1 MLGFCSFFGKIIMS
15 LGYVKLVS
23 DYGKSFVLGK
33 YKKGDFGQPVLAAAT
48 TTRWKQ
54 SRFCFTSCHT
64 LLPRLW

>member
-48 TTRWKQ
+48 TTR
-54 SRFCFTSCHT
+54 
-64 LLPRLW
+64 